1 MSEPHE
7 AFDGFD
13 APPVTAEEGAMMV
26 QVDGFEGPL
35 DLLLTLARNQK
46 VDIAKISILKLA
58 DQYLE
63 FIEKAKKLNLEL
75 AADYLVMAAW
85 LAYLKSRL
93 VLPQEKGSDGE
104 PGADE
109 MATRLR
115 WRLQRLDMMRAAAT
129 RLMGRERL
137 DRDVFGRGDPE
148 PVNVVKLRTHTDTLY
163 DLLTAYATDRVK
175 RLGGKAYSPTQPIVL
190 QIEEARARLERMLGA
205 IGDWSA
211 LESLLPFEW
220 SGGARR
226 RTAVASTLLAA
237 LEMARDGKVELQ
249 QLAPFAEIFLRD
261 RAAND
266 PVPTDAPTEQ
276 GAHQ

>member
-1 MSEPHE
+1 MTAAEQSEN
-7 AFDGFD
+7 FDEFES
-13 APPVTAEEGAMMV
+13 TAIFSDDQALLV

-93 VLPQEKGSDGE
+93 VLPQEKGPDGE
-104 PGADE
+104 PTADE

-115 WRLQRLDMMRAAAT
+115 WRLQRLDAMRAAAT

-148 PVNVVKLRTHTDTLY
+148 PVNVVRLRTYKDTLY
-163 DLLTAYATDRVK
+163 DLLTAYATERVK
-175 RLGGKAYSPTQPIVL
+175 KLGGATYQPAMAPVL
-190 QIEEARARLERMLGA
+190 QIEIARERLERMLGR
-205 IGDWSA
+205 IHDWSG
-211 LESLLPFEW
+211 LDSLLPFEW

-226 RTAVASTLLAA
+226 RSAVASTLLAC
-237 LEMARDGKVELQ
+237 LEMARDGKVEIQ
-249 QLAPFAEIFLRD
+249 QLAPFAEIFVRD
-261 RAAND
+261 RPSND
-266 PVPTDAPTEQ
+266 QSPAGVGVT
-276 GAHQ
+276 

>member
-1 MSEPHE
+1 VSEAHE
-7 AFDGFD
+7 AFDAFD
-13 APPVTAEEGAMMV
+13 APASPDEGALV
-26 QVDGFEGPL
+26 VAVDGFEGPL
-35 DLLLTLARNQK
+35 DLLLALARNQK
-46 VDIAKISILKLA
+46 VDIAKISILTLA

-93 VLPQEKGSDGE
+93 VLPQEKGPEGE
-104 PGADE
+104 PSADE

-115 WRLQRLDMMRAAAT
+115 WRLQRLDAMRARAT

-175 RLGGKAYSPTQPIVL
+175 KLGGKTYQPQMAPVL
-190 QIEEARARLERMLGA
+190 HIEEARARLERMLGR
-205 IGDWSA
+205 IPDWSA
-211 LESLLPFEW
+211 LDGLLPFEW

-226 RTAVASTLLAA
+226 RSAMASTLLAC
-237 LEMARDGKVELQ
+237 LELARDGKVELQ
-249 QLAPFAEIFLRD
+249 QLAPFAAIFVRD
-261 RAAND
+261 RGDESLAK
-266 PVPTDAPTEQ
+266 PV
-276 GAHQ
+276 GA

>member
-1 MSEPHE
+1 MTAAEQSEN
-7 AFDGFD
+7 FDEFES
-13 APPVTAEEGAMMV
+13 TAIFSDDQALLV

-63 FIEKAKKLNLEL
+63 FIESAKKLNLEL

-93 VLPQEKGSDGE
+93 ILPQEKDPDGE
-104 PGADE
+104 PTADE

-115 WRLQRLDMMRAAAT
+115 WRLQRLDAMRAAST

-148 PVNVVKLRTHTDTLY
+148 PVNVIKLRTYKDTMY
-163 DLLTAYATDRVK
+163 DLLTAYATDRVRK
-175 RLGGKAYSPTQPIVL
+175 LGGKTYRPQMAPVL
-190 QIEEARARLERMLGA
+190 HIEDARERLERMLGK
-205 IGDWSA
+205 ISDWSA
-211 LESLLPFEW
+211 LDRLLPFEW

-226 RTAVASTLLAA
+226 RSAMAPTLLAC
-237 LEMARDGKVELQ
+237 LELARDGKVEIQ
-249 QLAPFAEIFLRD
+249 QASPFAEIYVRD
-261 RAAND
+261 REKPPGPIGDTTAASPN
-266 PVPTDAPTEQ
+266 
-276 GAHQ
+276 